1 MSTGL
6 ADPGLERSGTSG
18 RKVGHGLKWTMGG
31 EWLGYLLQIGTIA
44 ILARQLTPEIFGVM
58 AMALTL
64 TVIVDQLRGLGLSQ
78 AVIQREDLTWVQV
91 NALFWI
97 NAAFGLLLAGI
108 VAATGPALAAFY
120 DEPQLIEICAV
131 LGVSYAFAGVAM
143 QHGALLNR
151 HMRFKSLA
159 TRNMVARL
167 VSSLVAIAAAVGGLG
182 VWALVLQQVLL
193 VVLAAAFVWLA
204 VDWRPSRPRELRAAL
219 HLVRFGS
226 LVTLSNL
233 LHSVSRQADNIIIG
247 RVLGAGALGLYTRAY
262 ALLTLPLRQIK
273 NPISAVMVPTLSA
286 LQKEPERYRRAYGR
300 AINGL
305 AHAGMPAVVILA
317 VAAPEV
323 IEVFLGGQW
332 TQAATI
338 FQLLALTSLI
348 QLISTTAGW
357 LFVTFG
363 RGGAAAMWAL
373 VNAAGTIAAFLIG
386 VQWGVEG
393 VAAAY
398 TISQVVLTWPGF
410 VVACRHTPVAPIDA
424 LVAVLRPLA
433 VSAAVLAAALAMR
446 AVLPESWPALAG
458 LILITVAAVLAWLA
472 MLAAWTRARDE
483 VLDLYETIRGRK
495 VRHDRQPPRHRR
507 TSRLQRR
514 TPPRADPGVDPGAGL
529 QRLRADRVGQRV
541 HGSYRADR
549 RRVRASR

>member
-6 ADPGLERSGTSG
+6 ADAGLERSATSG
-18 RKVGHGLKWTMGG
+18 KKVGHGLKWTMVG
-31 EWLGYLLQIGTIA
+31 EWLGYVLQIITIA
-44 ILARQLTPEIFGVM
+44 ILSRQLTPEIFGVM

-64 TVIVDQLRGLGLSQ
+64 TVIVDQLRSLGLSQ
-78 AVIQREDLTWVQV
+78 AVIQREDLTWPQV

-97 NAAFGLLLAGI
+97 NAAFGVLLAGV
-108 VAATGPALAAFY
+108 VAATGPLLAAFY
-120 DEPQLIEICAV
+120 DEPQLTEICVV
-131 LGVSYAFAGVAM
+131 LGVSYLFAGLAT

-151 HMRFKSLA
+151 SMDFKKLA
-159 TRNMVARL
+159 SRNMIARF
-167 VSSLVAIAAAVGGLG
+167 VSSLAAIAAAFAGLG
-182 VWALVLQQVLL
+182 VWALVLQQVLY
-193 VVLAAAFVWLA
+193 VVLSAVFVWLA
-204 VDWRPSRPRELRAAL
+204 ADMRFTRPAPLRDTL
-219 HLVRFGS
+219 HLVWFGS
-226 LVTLSNL
+226 QVMLSNL
-233 LHSVSRQADNIIIG
+233 LHSISRQADNIIIG

-286 LQKEPERYRRAYGR
+286 LQGEPRRYRRAYSR

-305 AHAGMPAVVILA
+305 AHAGMPAVIVLA
-317 VAAPEV
+317 VAAPQV
-323 IEVFLGGQW
+323 IEVFLGSQW

-363 RGGAAAMWAL
+363 RGAAAATWAA
-373 VNAAGTIAAFLIG
+373 VNAVGTIGAFLIG

-410 VVACRHTPVAPIDA
+410 IVACRNTPVRPADA

-433 VSAAVLAAALAMR
+433 VSAAVLAAAAGMQY
-446 AVLPESWPALAG
+446 VLPESWPAPTG
-458 LILITVAAVLAWLA
+458 LILILVAAGLAWLA
-472 MLAAWTRARDE
+472 ALIAWPRARDE
-483 VLDLYETIRGRK
+483 VVDLYLTIRGRK

-514 TPPRADPGVDPGAGL
+514 TPPRTDHRVDPGAGPR
-529 QRLRADRVGQRV
+529 RLRADRVGQRV
-541 HGSYRADR
+541 HGPDRADR
-549 RRVRASR
+549 RRVHAS